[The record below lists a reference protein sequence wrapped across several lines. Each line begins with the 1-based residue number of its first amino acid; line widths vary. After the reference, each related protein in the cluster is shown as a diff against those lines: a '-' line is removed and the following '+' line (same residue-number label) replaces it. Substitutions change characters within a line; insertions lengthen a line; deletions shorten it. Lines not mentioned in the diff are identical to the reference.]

1 MNVSALCP
9 LVYVSY
15 TGKTA
20 SSMKDFIALWDLKIM
35 YLQLPLPPPLL
46 VTSYLLLVVL
56 LESIL
61 LLSVA
66 VLLFPSLLV
75 GLRGLLGFTLC

>member
-35 YLQLPLPPPLL
+35 YLQLTLPPPLL
-46 VTSYLLLVVL
+46 VTSYLLLVML

-61 LLSVA
+61 LPVA